1 MKWAH
6 IINISILF
14 DCPPNKSHCSN
25 KHRALLRCLPLPGFE
40 LLTLQLTIYYRHLSQ
55 VTDKHCDGCMILLYQ
70 KSFISLLQATISSGL
85 MSCAYSLLWLSLPFL
100 HPSNGNHSEP
110 HPPKKPFHQEQMYSI
125 IYWFRYLCTL
135 WLLAFFPVYVLV
147 FMCALVSP
155 CIEGVDTDE
164 LTSICACGGVQ
175 AEQKTASCPWCCF
188 HIVFL
193 CSGCNIQLFRKH
205 SYQSSQLLLANFK
218 ARLTCCSFSF
228 Y

>member
-6 IINISILF
+6 NINISILF

-55 VTDKHCDGCMILLYQ
+55 VTDKHCDGCMILLCQ

-85 MSCAYSLLWLSLPFL
+85 MSCAYSLSSDFLS
-100 HPSNGNHSEP
+100 PSCIL
-110 HPPKKPFHQEQMYSI
+110 QMETTVSLI
-125 IYWFRYLCTL
+125 LQRSHFTRNKSVLLFTDFVIYALCG
-135 WLLAFFPVYVLV
+135 FFPVYVLV

-164 LTSICACGGVQ
+164 LTSICICACGGVQ

-188 HIVFL
+188 HIL
-193 CSGCNIQLFRKH
+193 S
-205 SYQSSQLLLANFK
+205 LLWMQYPAI
-218 ARLTCCSFSF
+218 
-228 Y
+228 